1 MGNDDMKK
9 YEEDDSP
16 LRDAVIQLHEMFE
29 ELKRAGFSRKEAL
42 SLVAKV
48 LAASVTEGM
57 GDLSE

>member
-1 MGNDDMKK
+1 MSDEL
-9 YEEDDSP
+9 EEFNSSP
-16 LRDAVIQLHEMFE
+16 LREATLQLHEMFE

-42 SLVAKV
+42 SLVGRV

>member
-1 MGNDDMKK
+1 MVNDNIDK

>member
-1 MGNDDMKK
+1 MGNDSIDK
-9 YEEDDSP
+9 YEEDESP
-16 LRDAVIQLHEMFE
+16 LRSAVVQLHELFE
-29 ELKRAGFSRKEAL
+29 ELKSAGFSRKEAL

>member
-1 MGNDDMKK
+1 MDNSIDK

-16 LRDAVIQLHEMFE
+16 LRGAVIQLHEMFE
-29 ELKRAGFSRKEAL
+29 ELKSAGFSRKEAL
-42 SLVAKV
+42 TLVGRV

>member
-1 MGNDDMKK
+1 MGNDNIDK

-16 LRDAVIQLHEMFE
+16 LRGAVIQLHEMFE

-42 SLVAKV
+42 SLVGKV